1 MAIGA
6 MYAGDFIIREA
17 LLISPTG
24 SIADLLKDVAIVEIN
39 IFEDIMK
46 SSLTGSIIIGDTNNV
61 VSLLPIVGQEYLTL
75 KLETPTFLEIFFIF
89 FRRVF
94 DSNPSVP
101 NFFDKLIFEKWLGTE
116 ILK

>member
-39 IFEDIMK
+39 ILRI
-46 SSLTGSIIIGDTNNV
+46 S
-61 VSLLPIVGQEYLTL
+61 
-75 KLETPTFLEIFFIF
+75 
-89 FRRVF
+89 
-94 DSNPSVP
+94 
-101 NFFDKLIFEKWLGTE
+101 
-116 ILK
+116 